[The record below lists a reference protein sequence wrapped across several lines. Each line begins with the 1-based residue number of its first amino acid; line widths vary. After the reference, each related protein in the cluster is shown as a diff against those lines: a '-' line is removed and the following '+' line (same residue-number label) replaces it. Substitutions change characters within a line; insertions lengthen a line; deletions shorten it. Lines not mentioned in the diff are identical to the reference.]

1 MLLDA
6 LRKRQ
11 HDGNDLPCL
20 LDLQNQQDEDK
31 EDEGEIISEEE
42 DDGDDDDDNVIA
54 EGPIPSSGRSL
65 KLIKDICTRWN
76 STLYMLQRCLL
87 LKNAINHVLAESK
100 YANLVPTGEQWLAA
114 EKLCALIKPF
124 QISTD
129 FLQGEIYPTLG
140 SVSWIITT
148 LVQGLQGAMPPVHW
162 QLRARWSDLPIIVQ
176 QVRSFILKDM
186 RARWNPSDLLLC
198 MGVITHPGH
207 KSLSWLNPADKNRI
221 VQQLKTEMIN
231 VLGVNPATAEED
243 GSEEAEPPA
252 KKPACSAEEED
263 FNLLFGQKE
272 DEGLE
277 PVEADDL
284 LKELERYLK
293 TAETNFRSDDP
304 LLWWR
309 NHESCFPTIAKL
321 ARKYLSIPASTA
333 PAERVFSTAKN
344 IVQKKRWRILPERL
358 CTCIF
363 LRQNK
368 KTTLRDI
375 RFIWRSF
382 YHFTI
387 SPASLI

>member
-42 DDGDDDDDNVIA
+42 DDGDDDADNVIA

-76 STLYMLQRCLL
+76 STMYMLQRCLL

-114 EKLCALIKPF
+114 EKLCALLKPF
-124 QISTD
+124 QIATD

-140 SVSWIITT
+140 SVSRIITT

-198 MGVITHPGH
+198 MGAVTHPGH
-207 KSLSWLNPADKNRI
+207 KSLH
-221 VQQLKTEMIN
+221 
-231 VLGVNPATAEED
+231 VLA
-243 GSEEAEPPA
+243 
-252 KKPACSAEEED
+252 
-263 FNLLFGQKE
+263 
-272 DEGLE
+272 
-277 PVEADDL
+277 
-284 LKELERYLK
+284 
-293 TAETNFRSDDP
+293 
-304 LLWWR
+304 
-309 NHESCFPTIAKL
+309 ESC
-321 ARKYLSIPASTA
+321 
-333 PAERVFSTAKN
+333 
-344 IVQKKRWRILPERL
+344 
-358 CTCIF
+358 
-363 LRQNK
+363 
-368 KTTLRDI
+368 
-375 RFIWRSF
+375 
-382 YHFTI
+382 
-387 SPASLI
+387 

>member
-1 MLLDA
+1 MTTLTDY
-6 LRKRQ
+6 
-11 HDGNDLPCL
+11 
-20 LDLQNQQDEDK
+20 
-31 EDEGEIISEEE
+31 
-42 DDGDDDDDNVIA
+42 
-54 EGPIPSSGRSL
+54 
-65 KLIKDICTRWN
+65 KLINVGYFRHADQDADGQCSIGINYYRCCLHARFLCSCNSTLAGPTMEWN

-114 EKLCALIKPF
+114 EKLCALLKPF
-124 QISTD
+124 QIATD

-140 SVSWIITT
+140 SVSRIITT

-198 MGVITHPGH
+198 MGAITHPGH

-221 VQQLKTEMIN
+221 EQLKTEMIN

-243 GSEEAEPPA
+243 GSEEAGPPA

-284 LKELERYLK
+284 LKVIQDELERYLK

-321 ARKYLSIPASTA
+321 ARNPFLLLLHQQKEYFLQRKIFFKRSGGASYRKGYVDA
-333 PAERVFSTAKN
+333 
-344 IVQKKRWRILPERL
+344 
-358 CTCIF
+358 
-363 LRQNK
+363 
-368 KTTLRDI
+368 
-375 RFIWRSF
+375 SF
-382 YHFTI
+382 
-387 SPASLI
+387 